1 MQPID
6 KFQWNNINKEKEL
19 LEYISILENIFI
31 PDFDFANEDP
41 FCYYNISIVTEEEK
55 SPKECKEI
63 GNQPLIPAISETL
76 QIFSDRYNNNLISEY
91 FNYDD
96 YLESALIQKFIAE
109 LELDVEK
116 FWMLILFIY
125 DYSYHY
131 YINGAERKESPYE
144 QLQKFTTSII
154 NNVKDFNEN
163 TGTTF
168 IKSITLKLCIEGE
181 QEIII
186 DSPTTIHYIASAT
199 DTLAEK
205 ESLSTMPIM
214 KYKAKAQT
222 FKPTKD
228 SPFITFF
235 AKMFLSF
242 FDTQDQVVKKR
253 RKGAKHSQREID
265 LVCQLI
271 AFTKLS
277 IKECWKQTENDTLKA
292 FLKQYNG
299 YEPKTINSIYPSF
312 RL

>member
-1 MQPID
+1 
-6 KFQWNNINKEKEL
+6 
-19 LEYISILENIFI
+19 
-31 PDFDFANEDP
+31 
-41 FCYYNISIVTEEEK
+41 
-55 SPKECKEI
+55 
-63 GNQPLIPAISETL
+63 
-76 QIFSDRYNNNLISEY
+76 
-91 FNYDD
+91 
-96 YLESALIQKFIAE
+96 
-109 LELDVEK
+109 
-116 FWMLILFIY
+116 
-125 DYSYHY
+125 
-131 YINGAERKESPYE
+131 
-144 QLQKFTTSII
+144 
-154 NNVKDFNEN
+154 
-163 TGTTF
+163 
-168 IKSITLKLCIEGE
+168 
-181 QEIII
+181 
-186 DSPTTIHYIASAT
+186 
-199 DTLAEK
+199 
-205 ESLSTMPIM
+205 MPIM
-214 KYKAKAQT
+214 KYKAKAHT